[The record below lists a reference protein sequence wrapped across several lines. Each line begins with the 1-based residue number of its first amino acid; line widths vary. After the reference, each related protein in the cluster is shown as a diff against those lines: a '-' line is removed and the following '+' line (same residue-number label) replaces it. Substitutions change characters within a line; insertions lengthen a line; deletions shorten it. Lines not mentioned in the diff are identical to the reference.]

1 MSIYTHCI
9 AQQDG
14 VKPASDVFSSAL
26 LAYSLMFWRVTSA
39 QIRSPRG
46 GPIRSG
52 SNSGLSLLPIER
64 DGNGDAAP
72 G

>member
-14 VKPASDVFSSAL
+14 VKPASDVFPSAF

-39 QIRSPRG
+39 QIRSP
-46 GPIRSG
+46 
-52 SNSGLSLLPIER
+52 
-64 DGNGDAAP
+64 AAVQSARVP
-72 G
+72 TLG